1 MPNDKDESGGIDFDV
16 LADTL
21 KKAGL
26 VTKDQLA
33 ESVQNGFSK
42 FLQANAGK
50 GQMTEHDIMMHLEG
64 KCESG
69 ANCDIAK
76 MAQGLYQDAFIKG
89 AFYGVKLGGFGA
101 KKGVFL

>member
-1 MPNDKDESGGIDFDV
+1 MSNDNKESDGIDFDV

-33 ESVQNGFSK
+33 GELQNNFSK

-50 GQMTEHDIMMHLEG
+50 GQVTEHDIMMHLEG

-76 MAQGLYQDAFIKG
+76 MAQGLYQDAFLKG
-89 AFYGVKLGGFGA
+89 TFYGVKLGGFGA